1 MTSQMFD
8 NHANFRNAEA
18 LTPLGHPQSRTVEP
32 KSQQAPQAEAL
43 AFPNLSTHALVQA
56 YIERYNATGKC
67 DYPPLVEIAQL
78 AWKRQ
83 LLFPAQIQI
92 FFKELDQIDAAIQ
105 STISAMAHHLEPL
118 MVARKQGESLSM
130 KVMLEFANHA
140 ALLTQPVS
148 QLMAIAESNITG
160 QTNSLLAEKASLAL
174 KASLKGMSQLQQTMR
189 LFHTTL
195 YAESSEKTF
204 HEQSFVPL
212 YLLPVKESLEELRLS
227 TASLGSLLRQI
238 ILSKL
243 PSHCQ

>member
-1 MTSQMFD
+1 MTSKTFD

-18 LTPLGHPQSRTVEP
+18 LTSLGQHQSRTVEP

-105 STISAMAHHLEPL
+105 STISAIAHHLEPL
-118 MVARKQGESLSM
+118 MVARKQGKSLSM
-130 KVMLEFANHA
+130 TAMFEFANHA

-148 QLMAIAESNITG
+148 QLMAIAESHIPE
-160 QTNSLLAEKASLAL
+160 QTDSLLVEKASLAL
-174 KASLKGMSQLQQTMR
+174 KASLQGMSQLRRTMR
-189 LFHTTL
+189 RFHAAL
-195 YAESSEKTF
+195 YTEPSEKTF
-204 HEQSFVPL
+204 HEQSFVPIN
-212 YLLPVKESLEELRLS
+212 LLPVKESLEELWFS
-227 TASLGSLLRQI
+227 TASLSSLLRQI
-238 ILSKL
+238 ILGKL
-243 PSHCQ
+243 PTH